1 MGTII
6 VNTATLAD
14 VPNRPRELSLHEEVE
29 NGHRQALLIKDAMIQ
44 EVNHR
49 TKNTLQVAASLL
61 SWHARATASAE
72 VRRALLVSYGR
83 LQLLA
88 KAHELLY
95 ANHDNTQTILMPQLL
110 QTLGDALRQS
120 FAGASAHVRLDLTS
134 DPIELPVNE
143 AIPLAL
149 FANEAVTNAYKHA
162 FPNASPG
169 TIAAR
174 LRCMPENVLL
184 MRITDDGVGLHLSGG
199 EHGMGLKL
207 IRALAAQLGGEL
219 YIAAQPNGVGTAIT
233 LTFQRATDEDAGF
246 PR

>member
-1 MGTII
+1 MI
-6 VNTATLAD
+6 AD
-14 VPNRPRELSLHEEVE
+14 KPNGPRERSPLEAVE
-29 NGHRQALLIKDAMIQ
+29 SERRQALLFKDAMIQ

-49 TKNTLQVAASLL
+49 AKNTLQVAASLL
-61 SWHARATASAE
+61 SWHARATASPE
-72 VRRALLVSYGR
+72 VRGALLVSYGR
-83 LQLLA
+83 LQVLA

-110 QTLGDALRQS
+110 QALGDALRQS
-120 FAGASAHVRLDLTS
+120 FAGAAAHVRLDLTS
-134 DPIELPVNE
+134 DPIALPVNE

-169 TIAAR
+169 TIAAQ

-184 MRITDDGVGLHLSGG
+184 LQITDDGIGLHQSDG

-207 IRALAAQLGGEL
+207 IRTFAAQLGGAL
-219 YIAAQPNGVGTAIT
+219 YISAQPNGVGTAIT
-233 LTFQRATDEDAGF
+233 LTFQRVTDEDAGS
-246 PR
+246 P